1 MLRCTPKYPALFFAL
16 SSVSPSASA
25 CEQRG
30 ASLHHH
36 CKRNQS
42 CKPKSYEAKVRV
54 GVLGL
59 GLGLGLGLE
68 LGLRLGFGLG
78 LGLGPG
84 LCLSQ
89 RLLLRH
95 VRLLGREG
103 SGGAAT
109 PGAVRRRL
117 GRARE
122 LAPRAIT
129 LGTVHPPRFGRY
141 RGYRERASGL
151 RADATGGWQAADF
164 CSDFFGKGSLLR
176 NEPQYP
182 TKGYAPHSGRGGMLH
197 TAAEDFL

>member
-1 MLRCTPKYPALFFAL
+1 MPHAGLVGLGVARLVAVHAEVPRLVLRL
-16 SSVSPSASA
+16 
-25 CEQRG
+25 EQRQPLRLRLRAARG
-30 ASLHHH
+30 ITASSLHCH
-36 CKRNQS
+36 CKRNQA
-42 CKPKSYEAKVRV
+42 CKPKAYEAKVRV

-129 LGTVHPPRFGRY
+129 LGAVHSWRFGRY
-141 RGYRERASGL
+141 RGPAEWVARRCFS
-151 RADATGGWQAADF
+151 RCDRGW
-164 CSDFFGKGSLLR
+164 
-176 NEPQYP
+176 
-182 TKGYAPHSGRGGMLH
+182 
-197 TAAEDFL
+197 

>member
-1 MLRCTPKYPALFFAL
+1 MPHAGLVGLGVARLVAVHAEVPRLVLRL
-16 SSVSPSASA
+16 
-25 CEQRG
+25 EQRQPLRLRLRAARG
-30 ASLHHH
+30 ITASSLQAQPVMQAQVL
-36 CKRNQS
+36 RSQGS
-42 CKPKSYEAKVRV
+42 GWGFRV
-54 GVLGL
+54 GVRAMARARARVWLGL
-59 GLGLGLGLE
+59 
-68 LGLRLGFGLG
+68 GLG

-151 RADATGGWQAADF
+151 RADATGGWQAADQV
-164 CSDFFGKGSLLR
+164 SL
-176 NEPQYP
+176 
-182 TKGYAPHSGRGGMLH
+182 
-197 TAAEDFL
+197 F